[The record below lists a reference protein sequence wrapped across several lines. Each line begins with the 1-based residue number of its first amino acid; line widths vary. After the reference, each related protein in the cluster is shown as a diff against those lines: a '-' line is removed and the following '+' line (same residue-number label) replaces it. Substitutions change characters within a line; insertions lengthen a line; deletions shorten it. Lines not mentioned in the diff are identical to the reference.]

1 MGGSLTSAAMSA
13 QIQAAMKSGDKLRLE
28 TLRLLSAALK
38 NAAVAKIG
46 ELSDE
51 EAITIVA
58 SQVRRREEAAK
69 AFADGGYTDRAA
81 TERLEADILREWL
94 PVQLSI
100 EELGPLVDE
109 AIATSGA
116 TSPAQMGLVMK
127 ALMPRIAG
135 RAEGKSVSDLVRAK
149 LTLLLP

>member
-1 MGGSLTSAAMSA
+1 
-13 QIQAAMKSGDKLRLE
+13 MKSGDKLRLE

-38 NAAVAKIG
+38 NAAVAKMA

-51 EAITIVA
+51 ESVTIVA

-69 AFADGGYTDRAA
+69 AFSDGGHTDRAE

-135 RAEGKSVSDLVRAK
+135 RADGKSLSDLVREK
-149 LTLLLP
+149 LNQKS

>member
-1 MGGSLTSAAMSA
+1 
-13 QIQAAMKSGDKLRLE
+13 MKSGDKLRLE

-38 NAAVAKIG
+38 NAAVAKMG

-51 EAITIVA
+51 EAVTIVA

-69 AFADGGYTDRAA
+69 AFFDGGHIDRAE

-109 AIATSGA
+109 AISTSGA

-127 ALMPRIAG
+127 ALMPKIAG
-135 RAEGKSVSDLVRAK
+135 RAEGKSVSDLVRAR
-149 LTLLLP
+149 LTARN

>member
-1 MGGSLTSAAMSA
+1 MGGSLKSAAMSA

-28 TLRLLSAALK
+28 TLRLLSVALK
-38 NAAVAKIG
+38 NAAVAKMA

-69 AFADGGYTDRAA
+69 AFFDGGHTDRAE

-127 ALMPRIAG
+127 ALMPKIAG
-135 RAEGKSVSDLVRAK
+135 RADGKSLSDLVREK
-149 LTLLLP
+149 LSKQS

>member
-1 MGGSLTSAAMSA
+1 MVGSLSPAVMSA

-38 NAAVAKIG
+38 IAAVAKMG
-46 ELSDE
+46 ELSEE
-51 EAITIVA
+51 EAVTIVA
-58 SQVRRREEAAK
+58 REIRRREEAAK
-69 AFADGGYTDRAA
+69 EFFDGGRADRAE

-100 EELGPLVDE
+100 EEIGPLVDE
-109 AIATSGA
+109 AIAASGA

-127 ALMPRIAG
+127 ALMPKILGA
-135 RAEGKSVSDLVRAK
+135 ADGKTVSDLVREK
-149 LTLLLP
+149 LSKQS